1 MTSTRVTLAFVKV
14 KVSARDSLPRGAR
27 INPTDPSMSAGWTN
41 RSPRE
46 SAMQLCRPRRGAP
59 DLARLPA
66 ASAARRIDACRGI
79 DANDGVRIEHGE
91 EALEVAGARRP
102 QKRLHHF
109 ALTSPAGVRW
119 RRRAAHAP
127 ARAAR
132 ELLCR
137 GRRPSHDGTDLVER
151 HGEQIMQDERK
162 AFGGRQRVEHDKQ
175 RHADRVREH
184 RFAFG
189 IGAFARARRSAR

>member
-1 MTSTRVTLAFVKV
+1 MTSTSVILAFVKV
-14 KVSARDSLPRGAR
+14 KVSARDSLARGAR
-27 INPTDPSMSAGWTN
+27 INPTDPLMSAGCTN

-46 SAMQLCRPRRGAP
+46 SAINCFAHVEAP
-59 DLARLPA
+59 LSSRAVSA
-66 ASAARRIDACRGI
+66 ASAAPAAMRAI
-79 DANDGVRIEHGE
+79 DANDGVRIEYGV
-91 EALEVAGARRP
+91 EALEVACARRP

-119 RRRAAHAP
+119 RCRTSHAP

-137 GRRPSHDGTDLVER
+137 HRGPPDDGTDLVER
-151 HGEQIMQDERK
+151 HAEQIMQDECK
-162 AFGGRQRVEHDKQ
+162 AFGGRQRVEHDQQ
-175 RHADRVREH
+175 RDADRVGEH

-189 IGAFARARRSAR
+189 VGPFPA